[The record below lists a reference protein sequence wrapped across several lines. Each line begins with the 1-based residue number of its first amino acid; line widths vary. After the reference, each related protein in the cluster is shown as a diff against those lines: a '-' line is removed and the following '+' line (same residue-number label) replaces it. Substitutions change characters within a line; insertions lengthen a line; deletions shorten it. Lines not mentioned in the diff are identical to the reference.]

1 MNQRL
6 SSYLL
11 ILPALIGTAWAQ
23 TSTTGAISGTTT
35 DASRAVISGVTVSAS
50 SDALIGVATTT
61 SSETGAYRF
70 PSLPPGVYN
79 VKFEMPGFA
88 TVLREGITVR
98 VSVAETINITLSPA
112 SQQQTVV
119 VTGEAP
125 LVDTLNTNIQNTVTT
140 QQLKDLPNA
149 RDMWSLMA
157 SQPGLA
163 VTRFD
168 VGGSTMGT
176 QTTYSSYG
184 LIGQNRVNIDGV
196 NTTEGTGSA
205 GFYFDYGAF
214 QEFQLG
220 TGANDASMPT
230 PGVQVNAVLKGGGN
244 DFHGTFY
251 LDYENSAWQGTN
263 ISQKQ
268 LNLGAGVGTRIDH
281 YHDINGDLGGRIKR
295 DKAWFYLSLRGQDAG
310 NTVTGFPANDPSKP
324 IVFRTLLE
332 NITYK
337 INAQLS
343 PNHRLSTYLQWGRK
357 FQPERNAA
365 SNYYADAIYKQ
376 NSFSWSGNLTWD
388 WTVSPKLFLTTRFST
403 FGYDWPNQPYPNA
416 SNVIDFRR
424 QELQTSNLAGGY
436 DPYRYNR
443 RRYQGDVTGA
453 YFLDHFLGVAHNL
466 KFGWVSERE
475 YLDYEQYGVRNNT
488 LLIFSSPAG
497 SPDFTTPFQVG
508 LTNEPAISQDYLWHH
523 GVYLQDQI
531 KLSQHI
537 TLNAGVRW
545 DYYHGYEPTEK
556 IRNDV
561 PFRDFFY
568 AGAPLQTSAGPYSI
582 PAAYPNFT
590 IPGHNIV
597 TFPHA
602 IAPRLGLAWDLRGDG
617 KTVLKLSWGRFYS
630 NPGSALG
637 QDVNPIQKATYN
649 FAWNDVNHDGLFQP
663 NELGAFASSSGGS
676 NFTVAKNFRDPVTDD
691 AEGFLERQISD
702 TLSIRAGFVYKAV
715 HHDWQ
720 LYELGRPGS
729 LFTQLKYF
737 CDPGASGSNTCADGT
752 GYLPFYDIPA
762 GGTVPASRGE
772 YQTPDANFRDYKNLE
787 FTVNKR
793 LSKRFTA
800 VGNFYYT
807 WENTLVNTGISTGLN
822 LPAFEFGYVNGI
834 PTNPNEAVNNR
845 ASLSSW
851 AGKAFGTYNGPWG
864 VVITPSWRYQ
874 SGQPQ
879 ARIDQV
885 TKVALTPGGVTSAP
899 RVGTFNYVAE
909 PWGTYRQDNVSIF
922 DTRIEKVFKF
932 KERYEVSGFL
942 DAFNIFNSNADQG
955 QDNVTGR
962 RTVVV
967 NGQSVNYQR
976 FLRPTTIIG
985 PRIFRVGFRFRF

>member
-1 MNQRL
+1 MKVLFLFSALL
-6 SSYLL
+6 SV
-11 ILPALIGTAWAQ
+11 AWAQ
-23 TSTTGAISGTTT
+23 STTTGAISGTVS
-35 DASRAVISGVTVSAS
+35 DPSGAVVAGVKVTATSE
-50 SDALIGVATTT
+50 ALIGGSTTTT
-61 SSETGAYRF
+61 SETGSYRF

-79 VKFEMPGFA
+79 LRFEMPGFA
-88 TVLREGITVR
+88 TVLREGIKVS
-98 VSVAETINITLSPA
+98 VSVAESIDIALAAA

-125 LVDTLNTNIQNTVTT
+125 LVDTLNTNVQNTVTT
-140 QQLKDLPNA
+140 QQLKDIPNA
-149 RDMWSLMA
+149 RDMWSLIA
-157 SQPGLA
+157 VQPGLA

-176 QTTYSSYG
+176 QTTYSAYG

-214 QEFQLG
+214 AEFQLG

-230 PGVQVNAVLKGGGN
+230 PGVQVNAVLKTGSN
-244 DFHGTFY
+244 EFHGTFY
-251 LDYENSAWQGTN
+251 ADYENSSWQGTN
-263 ISQKQ
+263 ISKTQ
-268 LNLGAGVGTRIDH
+268 LNEGAGVGTRIDH
-281 YHDINGDLGGRIKR
+281 YHDLNGDLGGRIKR
-295 DKAWFYLSLRGQDAG
+295 DRAWFYVSLRGQDAG
-310 NTVTGFPANDPSKP
+310 NTVTGFPANDPSHP

-337 INAQLS
+337 ISTQLT

-388 WTVSPKLFLTTRFST
+388 WTVSPKMFITSRFST

-416 SNVIDFRR
+416 QGVIDFRR
-424 QELQTSNLAGGY
+424 QELQTGNLAGGY

-443 RRYQGDVTGA
+443 RRYQGEVTGS
-453 YFLDHFLGVAHNL
+453 YYLDRFLGVAHNL

-475 YLDYEQYGVRNNT
+475 YLDYEQYGVKNNT
-488 LLIFSSPAG
+488 LLIYNSAAG
-497 SPDFTTPFQVG
+497 SPDFTTPYQVS
-508 LTNEPAISQDYLWHH
+508 LTNEPALSQDYLWHH
-523 GVYLQDQI
+523 GLYLQDQI
-531 KLSQHI
+531 KVNRKI
-537 TLNAGVRW
+537 TINAGVRW
-545 DYYHGYEPTEK
+545 DYYHAYEPTEK

-561 PFRDFFY
+561 PYRDFFY
-568 AGAPLQTSAGPYSI
+568 AGAPVQTSAGPYSI
-582 PAAYPNFT
+582 PALYPNYT
-590 IPGHNIV
+590 IPGHDVV

-602 IAPRLGLAWDLRGDG
+602 FAPRLGLAYDLRGDG
-617 KTVLKLSWGRFYS
+617 KTVVKLSWGRFYN
-630 NPGSALG
+630 NPATALG
-637 QDVNPIQKATYN
+637 QDVNPIQKASYT
-649 FAWNDVNHDGLFQP
+649 FQWNDLNHDGLFQP
-663 NELGAFASSSGGS
+663 NELGPFVSSTGGA

-691 AEGFLERQISD
+691 AEGIVERQITD
-702 TLSIRAGFVYKAV
+702 TLSVRGGFVYKAV

-720 LYELGRPGS
+720 LFEVGRPGS
-729 LFTQLKYF
+729 LFTQLEYF
-737 CDPGASGSNTCADGT
+737 CDPGPTGLNTCANGQ

-762 GGTVPASRGE
+762 GTTVPASRGE
-772 YQTPDANFRDYKNLE
+772 YQTPDANFRDYKNIE

-793 LSKRFTA
+793 LSHRWTA

-807 WENTLVNTGISTGLN
+807 WENTLINTGISTALN
-822 LPAFEFGYVNGI
+822 LPPFEFGYVNGI

-845 ASLSSW
+845 AHFTDY
-851 AGKAFGTYNGPWG
+851 AAKVFATYNGWWG
-864 VVITPSWRYQ
+864 LNFTPSWRFQ

-885 TKVALTPGGVTSAP
+885 TKVALTQGGATFSP

-922 DTRIEKVFKF
+922 DARVEKMFRV
-932 KERYEVSGFL
+932 KERYELSGML
-942 DAFNIFNSNADQG
+942 DAFNIFNSNADQN
-955 QDNVTGR
+955 QDDITGR

-985 PRIFRVGFRFRF
+985 PRVFRVGFRFRF